1 MTVMVTAADQHEE
14 ANAQRDEA
22 ENPDFNGAN
31 SVPDVDEFDLSEF
44 AVELEAVA
52 GGGASDSEAE
62 DPDDD
67 DGATAHG
74 AAPPGAPPAYRAA
87 EANAMAEEKSESE
100 KEEAPRRPRSRLF
113 RLFRFREL
121 AGRGFSTSEPHHYR
135 YIDDE
140 ADDTPEF

>member
-74 AAPPGAPPAYRAA
+74 AAPPGAPPASALQRRMQWQRRRARA
-87 EANAMAEEKSESE
+87 RRKRHLAVL
-100 KEEAPRRPRSRLF
+100 APDYFDYFDL
-113 RLFRFREL
+113 EN
-121 AGRGFSTSEPHHYR
+121 
-135 YIDDE
+135 
-140 ADDTPEF
+140 